1 MKLDFHSHIL
11 PGIDDG
17 ATDINN
23 AVQLA
28 TAMKEWGF
36 DRVTCTPHI
45 TNKFRNT
52 PETIRPAFEQLQEAL
67 YLQGIDLDLRMSA
80 EYRIVPQTWPEVLE
94 KGWIMPIEDRFVLME
109 LPIFDPT
116 DIGDLKPLEEFKK
129 VVSMG
134 LIPLL
139 PHPERYF
146 YLSRRELMEFLEAGV
161 RIQSNYGSLAGLYG
175 DTAEQNARCLADEGL
190 VSYWGTDMHN
200 MHYVKV
206 IGDWFAE
213 GNQIHEYHVI

>member
-67 YLQGIDLDLRMSA
+67 YVNGVDLDLKMSA

-175 DTAEQNARCLADEGL
+175 DTAGQNARCLADEGL

-200 MHYVKV
+200 LHYVKV
-206 IGDWFAE
+206 IGEWFAE
-213 GNQIHEYHVI
+213 GNLIPDYNAI

>member
-134 LIPLL
+134 LTPLL

-206 IGDWFAE
+206 IGDWFEE
-213 GNQIHEYHVI
+213 GNQIPEYHVI

>member
-175 DTAEQNARCLADEGL
+175 DTAGQNARCLADEGL

-200 MHYVKV
+200 LHYVKV

-213 GNQIHEYHVI
+213 GNLIPDYNAI

>member
-23 AVQLA
+23 AVRLA

-36 DRVTCTPHI
+36 ERVTCTPHI

-67 YLQGIDLDLRMSA
+67 YVNGVDLDLKMSA
-80 EYRIVPQTWPEVLE
+80 EYRIVPQTWPEVLA

-200 MHYVKV
+200 LHYVKV

-213 GNQIHEYHVI
+213 GNQIPEYHVI

>member
-17 ATDINN
+17 ATDLDN

-28 TAMKEWGF
+28 SAMKEWGF
-36 DRVTCTPHI
+36 ERVTCTPHI

-52 PETIRPAFEQLQEAL
+52 PETIRPVFDMLQEAL
-67 YLQGIDLDLRMSA
+67 YVHDVHLDLRMSA
-80 EYRIVPQTWPEVLE
+80 EYRLVPQTWPEVLQ
-94 KGWIMPIEDRFVLME
+94 KGWLMPIEDRFVLME

-116 DIGDLKPLEEFKK
+116 DIGNINPVEEFRK
-129 VVSMG
+129 VVSIG
-134 LIPLL
+134 LTPLL

-146 YLSRRELMEFLEAGV
+146 YLSHSDIMEFLEAGAK
-161 RIQSNYGSLAGLYG
+161 IQCNYGSLAGLYG
-175 DTAEQNARCLADEGL
+175 EKAQQNALRLIDEGL

-200 MHYVKV
+200 LQYVKV

-213 GNQIHEYHVI
+213 GNKIQEYQVI

>member
-139 PHPERYF
+139 PI
-146 YLSRRELMEFLEAGV
+146 LSAISICPVVNSWSFWKRESGSRATTDLLPDCMETPPDRMQDAWPTKALFHTGV
-161 RIQSNYGSLAGLYG
+161 QTCITCTMSKS
-175 DTAEQNARCLADEGL
+175 
-190 VSYWGTDMHN
+190 
-200 MHYVKV
+200 
-206 IGDWFAE
+206 
-213 GNQIHEYHVI
+213 

>member
-17 ATDINN
+17 ATDLDN

-28 TAMKEWGF
+28 SAMKEWGF
-36 DRVTCTPHI
+36 ERVTCTPHI

-52 PETIRPAFEQLQEAL
+52 PETIRPVFDMLQEAL
-67 YLQGIDLDLRMSA
+67 YVHGVHLDLRMSA
-80 EYRIVPQTWPEVLE
+80 EYRLVPQTWPEVLQ
-94 KGWIMPIEDRFVLME
+94 KGWLMPIEDRFVLME

-116 DIGDLKPLEEFKK
+116 DIGNINPVEEFRK
-129 VVSMG
+129 VVSIG
-134 LIPLL
+134 LTPLL

-146 YLSRRELMEFLEAGV
+146 YLSHSDIMEFLEAGAK
-161 RIQSNYGSLAGLYG
+161 IQCNYGSLAGLYG
-175 DTAEQNARCLADEGL
+175 EKAQQNALRLIDEGL

-200 MHYVKV
+200 LQYVKV

-213 GNQIHEYHVI
+213 GNKIQEYQVI